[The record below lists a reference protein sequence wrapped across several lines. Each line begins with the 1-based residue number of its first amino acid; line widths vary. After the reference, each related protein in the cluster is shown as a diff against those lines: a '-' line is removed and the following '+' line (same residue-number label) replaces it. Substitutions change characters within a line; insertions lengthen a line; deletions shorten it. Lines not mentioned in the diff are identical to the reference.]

1 MDLNNSQQLN
11 NVESNCIH
19 LDSGVQM
26 DATTLNNVGP
36 AVHCGK
42 DTTHKTS

>member
-11 NVESNCIH
+11 NVGSCYIRVG
-19 LDSGVQM
+19 SGVQT

-42 DTTHKTS
+42 GTTHKTL